1 MVLFFVREF
10 DAFFSIICF
19 VSMFFLNRFIG
30 NICIC
35 NYMYIYISIWVSLS
49 LSVYIYNI
57 LIYTLIGACR
67 EEVNTLYYLVS
78 ESSLL
83 VCSMSFLLG

>member
-1 MVLFFVREF
+1 M
-10 DAFFSIICF
+10 
-19 VSMFFLNRFIG
+19 
-30 NICIC
+30 
-35 NYMYIYISIWVSLS
+35 YMQLYVYIYIYIYMGLSLS
-49 LSVYIYNI
+49 LSLYIYIYNI